1 MSYEVIILTLV
12 IETLTSH
19 VIKLTPILATILTS
33 HPYNCWLLKL
43 RMSVFQQSADK
54 YKNASIFRK
63 LKTLALC

>member
-19 VIKLTPILATILTS
+19 VIKLTPILAKILTS

-43 RMSVFQQSADK
+43 RMSVGFIFDDPK
-54 YKNASIFRK
+54 ASR
-63 LKTLALC
+63 